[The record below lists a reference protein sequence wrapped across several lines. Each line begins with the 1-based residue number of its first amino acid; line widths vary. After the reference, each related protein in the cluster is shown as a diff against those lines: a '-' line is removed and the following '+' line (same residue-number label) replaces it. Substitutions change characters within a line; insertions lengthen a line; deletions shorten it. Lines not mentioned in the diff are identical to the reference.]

1 MSARTRRSDV
11 DGLGMGKLIGVKF
24 LALKPER
31 PEDQEDFALGVQPRM
46 SVGAGLAQG
55 SLIKVPE
62 GTGAAFGSLEEG
74 AIADGLQD
82 AVALAIELFKAQ
94 RFVVTGTVADGQT
107 AVSGEAREFGEA
119 VGVLDI
125 GDKEMGADQTNARSG
140 AQTLDLRKEPAR
152 LTQEAAGLGLAG
164 QSLIQQLVEEQSLG
178 TQGMVGQF
186 LQQTRPAG
194 FGKDGGAGGK
204 EAPMLEEGFEL
215 ELEAGL
221 AEN

>member
-94 RFVVTGTVADGQT
+94 RFVVTGKKLEVFLEKRDCGYEVWTSQYASLF
-107 AVSGEAREFGEA
+107 SG
-119 VGVLDI
+119 
-125 GDKEMGADQTNARSG
+125 
-140 AQTLDLRKEPAR
+140 P
-152 LTQEAAGLGLAG
+152 
-164 QSLIQQLVEEQSLG
+164 
-178 TQGMVGQF
+178 
-186 LQQTRPAG
+186 
-194 FGKDGGAGGK
+194 
-204 EAPMLEEGFEL
+204 
-215 ELEAGL
+215 
-221 AEN
+221 

>member
-125 GDKEMGADQTNARSG
+125 GDKEMGADEADAGSG
-140 AQTLDLRKEPAR
+140 AQTLDLREAPAG
-152 LTQEAAGLGLAG
+152 LTHEAAGLVLARER
-164 QSLIQQLVEEQSLG
+164 LIQQLIEQERLG
-178 TQGMVGQF
+178 AQGIVG
-186 LQQTRPAG
+186 
-194 FGKDGGAGGK
+194 
-204 EAPMLEEGFEL
+204 
-215 ELEAGL
+215 
-221 AEN
+221 